1 MKWKDICSNPEKFK
15 EMAVRAVVKVGVRQ
29 ASRIFGLSP
38 KTVRKKEIFKKMK
51 SVMIILLLN

>member
-1 MKWKDICSNPEKFK
+1 
-15 EMAVRAVVKVGVRQ
+15 MAVRAVVKVGVRQ